1 MTSIQRIC
9 PEGLVSRPAF
19 SHVAIVPAGATLIY
33 VGGQNAVDADGSLVG
48 EGDVTMESVRARRAR
63 RDQRGRRC
71 AAMTVRP
78 SPGRRDR

>member
-33 VGGQNAVDADGSLVG
+33 V
-48 EGDVTMESVRARRAR
+48 VTMESVRARRAR

-71 AAMTVRP
+71 AAMTVRR

>member
-33 VGGQNAVDADGSLVG
+33 V
-48 EGDVTMESVRARRAR
+48 VTMESVRARRAR

-71 AAMTVRP
+71 AEMTVRR